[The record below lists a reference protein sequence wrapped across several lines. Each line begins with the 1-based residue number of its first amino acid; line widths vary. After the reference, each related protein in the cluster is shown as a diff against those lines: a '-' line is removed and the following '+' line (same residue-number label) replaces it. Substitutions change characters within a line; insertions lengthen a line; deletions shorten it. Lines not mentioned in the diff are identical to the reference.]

1 MKNELIKLEC
11 DYKINYSVKV
21 NSRNRRLDL
30 YFIDPR
36 GIPHFDGYFRKSDVL
51 NLNKLVSLQQYNNGL
66 YDKYNVTYDEAYSRI
81 GCCTIDNK
89 VLKSIQSKFKKMK

>member
-36 GIPHFDGYFRKSDVL
+36 GIPHFDEYFRKSDVL
-51 NLNKLVSLQQYNNGL
+51 NLNKL
-66 YDKYNVTYDEAYSRI
+66 
-81 GCCTIDNK
+81 
-89 VLKSIQSKFKKMK
+89 